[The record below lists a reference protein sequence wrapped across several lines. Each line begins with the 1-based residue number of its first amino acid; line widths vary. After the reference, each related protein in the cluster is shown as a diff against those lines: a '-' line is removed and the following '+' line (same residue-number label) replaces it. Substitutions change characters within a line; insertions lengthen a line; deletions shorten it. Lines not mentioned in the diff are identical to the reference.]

1 MKITFQVAIIIAI
14 ATLLAPLPSM
24 GQPPPDI
31 PFDQFV
37 ETAQAARDEWIAQW
51 FEKNARILTVFD
63 REGKVTHTLG
73 ERAMYFRP
81 VFSPDEKRVAV
92 IKRDMQAQSTDLWVF
107 EVATGDGTRITSSQP
122 TEGVHSPVWSPDGSE
137 LAYVALRDSYF
148 GIYRQA
154 AIGEGEEELLYQHSG
169 GWIDLTDWS
178 MDGRI
183 LRFNWWDLSGAA

>member
-1 MKITFQVAIIIAI
+1 MAKEDHVKTTIQAAIMI
-14 ATLLAPLPSM
+14 ATGLLLAPLPGL

-31 PFDQFV
+31 PYDQFV
-37 ETAQAARDEWIAQW
+37 ETAQAAREEWIAQW

-73 ERAMYFRP
+73 ERAMYFAP
-81 VFSPDEKRVAV
+81 VFSPNATRVAV
-92 IKRDMQAQSTDLWVF
+92 IKRDMEAQSADLWVF
-107 EVATGDGTRITSSQP
+107 EVATGNGTRITSSQP

-154 AIGEGEEELLYQHSG
+154 AIGEREEERLYQHSG
-169 GWIDLTDWS
+169 GWIDLTD
-178 MDGRI
+178 
-183 LRFNWWDLSGAA
+183 